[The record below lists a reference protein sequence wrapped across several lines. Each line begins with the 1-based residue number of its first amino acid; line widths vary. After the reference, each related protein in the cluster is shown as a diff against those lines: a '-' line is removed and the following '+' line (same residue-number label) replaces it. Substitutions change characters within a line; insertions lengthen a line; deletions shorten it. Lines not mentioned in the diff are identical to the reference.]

1 MRILIGILI
10 GILIVAVSLIASG
23 LAYGQS
29 SGPFDYRLGFFGGAY
44 FAEVDTNLR
53 WDSSLIRRHGDR
65 TGIEPR
71 HEGQRLGSFNG
82 AFEWRFF
89 NRHALSVSYF
99 KLTRSG
105 LADAPFNIII
115 DGETIPI
122 GAEVS
127 SSFSAKVTSLK
138 YDFAFL
144 KRDNLMMDVGLG
156 LSVQDLGITIA
167 AEDDDVFEE
176 GDVTAPLPTITLGL
190 NWAITPSFIANLD
203 VGWFDL
209 KIDNI
214 KGEITELNAGVTW
227 KPWQNVGFNL
237 AYNYFDVSG
246 RVTDEEG
253 DFEGRLNYDFKGPL
267 LGIVATF

>member
-1 MRILIGILI
+1 LR
-10 GILIVAVSLIASG
+10 ILIVAISLIASG
-23 LAYGQS
+23 IAYGQS
-29 SGPFDYRLGFFGGAY
+29 SSPFDYRFGFLGGAY

-53 WDSSLIRRHGDR
+53 WDSGLIPG
-65 TGIEPR
+65 TEIGLESN
-71 HEGQRLGSFNG
+71 LGMKDNDSAFNG

-115 DGETIPI
+115 DGETIPV

-138 YDFAFL
+138 YDFAFI
-144 KRDNLMMDVGLG
+144 KSDNLMMDVGLG

-167 AEDDDVFEE
+167 AEDEDVLEE

-190 NWAITPSFIANLD
+190 NWAITPSLIANLD

-209 KIDNI
+209 KVDNI

-227 KPWQNVGFNL
+227 KPWQNIGFNL

-253 DFEGRLNYDFKGPL
+253 DFEGRLNYDFKGPF

>member
-1 MRILIGILI
+1 MRTLLVLLGLSM
-10 GILIVAVSLIASG
+10 AG
-23 LAYGQS
+23 LAQAQN
-29 SGPFDYRLGFFGGAY
+29 SGPFDHRFGIFGGAY

-53 WDSSLIRRHGDR
+53 WDSNLLPGTEIGLESN
-65 TGIEPR
+65 
-71 HEGQRLGSFNG
+71 LGMKDNDSAFNG

-115 DGETIPI
+115 DGETIPV

-127 SSFSAKVTSLK
+127 SSFSAEVTALK
-138 YDFAFL
+138 YDFAFI
-144 KRDNLMMDVGLG
+144 KRDNLMLDVGLG
-156 LSVQDLGITIA
+156 LSVQDLGITIE

-214 KGEITELNAGVTW
+214 KGEITEFNAGVTW
-227 KPWQNVGFNL
+227 KPWNNVGFNL

-246 RVTDEEG
+246 KVTDEEG
-253 DFEGRLNYDFKGPL
+253 DFEGRLNYEFNGPI